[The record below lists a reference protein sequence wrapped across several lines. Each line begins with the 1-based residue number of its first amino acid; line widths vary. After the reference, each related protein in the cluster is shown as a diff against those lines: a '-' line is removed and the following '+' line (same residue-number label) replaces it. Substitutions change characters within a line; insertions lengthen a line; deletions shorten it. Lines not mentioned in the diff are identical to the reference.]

1 MSTLWNFTAF
11 KSNHYAEIKENTI
24 CPGSSDPFYIVAN
37 YIKWVTTPWTYSSI
51 QFYIASA
58 EKTYRMS
65 RK

>member
-37 YIKWVTTPWTYSSI
+37 YIKWVTTP
-51 QFYIASA
+51 
-58 EKTYRMS
+58 
-65 RK
+65 